1 MVANAADL
9 AQRLRVAEA
18 AARAAGEVHRRYFG
32 TGIAFETKLGDRR
45 DMLTQA
51 DIESQAVAK
60 DVIARAFPGETIV
73 GEEDGLSREDL
84 APLLDGACWTV
95 DPLDGTQSFV
105 QGFPVFGPGIAYVE
119 QRRSLAGAVYL
130 PVFDEMYVAARGLGA
145 RLNGTPIHVAAPK
158 SLEDAMVGVH
168 IREASPPNV
177 EQFLAT
183 TGRVL
188 TAANGIRLLGSPMI
202 CLVYIAAARLDCFA
216 TLSPTRLGVW
226 DLAPAEVILEEAGG
240 VIADPNGG
248 PFDMLSPGVSGAS
261 SRALL
266 DELFAVVRG

>member
-1 MVANAADL
+1 VAADL
-9 AQRLRVAEA
+9 ERRLRVAEEA
-18 AARAAGEVHRRYFG
+18 AQAAGEVHRRYFG

-51 DIESQAVAK
+51 DIESQAIAK
-60 DVIARAFPGETIV
+60 EVIARAFPGETIV
-73 GEEDGLSREDL
+73 GEEDNLSRENL
-84 APLLDGACWTV
+84 APLLDGACWTI

-130 PVFDEMYVAARGLGA
+130 PVFDEMYLAARGLGA
-145 RLNGTPIHVAAPK
+145 RLNGRLIHVTAPK
-158 SLEDAMVGVH
+158 SLQDAMVGVH
-168 IREASPPNV
+168 IREASPANV
-177 EQFLAT
+177 QTFLET

-188 TAANGIRLLGSPMI
+188 VAANGIRLLGSPMI
-202 CLVYIAAARLDCFA
+202 CLAYIAAGRLDCFA

-240 VIADPNGG
+240 VIADPDGG
-248 PFDMLSPGVSGAS
+248 PFDMLNPGVSGAS

-266 DELFAVVRG
+266 DELFAVALAR